1 MLRHSLYKKFGKK
14 FYKEGGSDENPF
26 GIPSIKPPAPLGN
39 YSTKEQPEGTITSGD
54 ASYAPGTFNTDKASS
69 MFTPD
74 ASPFFSNINPENI
87 YDVDQSTPEMEQG
100 PLTKS
105 ETEKRGLMSDY
116 KIPEPSFKDKLKSN
130 IKSIGNDIKEN
141 WQDYATVGLT
151 GALGA
156 ANYMD
161 AQRKETEL
169 NQSIQSRQSKPLY
182 DYNYMYGRTTSGGT
196 EYQPIVMAQKG
207 AKITNRYNT
216 PEGVN
221 NNVEIEDGEFLIL
234 PDGTSE
240 VAKGPSHSQSY
251 KADGQSMSGI
261 NTILPNNTRVF
272 SNHMKP
278 SDGAKLNPEE
288 QFAKIGAYLQAGGD
302 FSQLDMTT
310 MFRAKKGKDS
320 NKTFAEIAKR
330 YDNTEYDEVLK
341 NPFAKEV
348 DKQTARIM
356 KERNDK
362 VLDQLFRD
370 QQFLNG
376 NSNGEQKQMAKGGIN
391 NPGFE
396 ALPGYVQA
404 KITANM
410 AEGGDVGSAPVNTFM
425 SPGVGNDP
433 KFEQYYN
440 QQRQSFTQAGV
451 KEAPSRNDIYSY
463 YQSANPQSAVDQT
476 GRMLF
481 SNPKGT
487 ISSGTT
493 FSQAVDPN
501 TGMALNQGTNL
512 EKSAF
517 DQQAKRFAYGGKLY
531 MQDGAK
537 KYKLPEGTVLK
548 KEGDKTIKPGD
559 YVQLAD
565 GTVKKLTKIDTKRVR
580 EASKSSVASNYDEGK
595 TFIKSWASQSPENQQ
610 KLELANAA
618 FQRGINEGSIKVI
631 KEGPKKGQYEIT
643 GSFKPANMKERL
655 AMSDVINKSGKG
667 FGTDQFQIGLQT
679 GTEGYSQRDPKTG
692 TIRGTGS
699 FVAGFS
705 PAEYEQR
712 FTYARAKAE
721 GMSEDEAIELA
732 ESQDPKV
739 RAENRKTFLKDI
751 GMNSEGVPDEA
762 LLSDDFYKNRYS
774 DITKNIEKSFGE
786 GDFRPSM
793 GNDLMSGWEHYDAI
807 NYQGNP
813 MYEDVPEEPENPGG
827 IPDPNF
833 PERGKYTRMP
843 YDTMQAIPGAYGL
856 AQAQDIF
863 PYAIP
868 EVQSPYIKPQTLNI
882 QSELQD
888 IDNMQASALRAG
900 ADPNMTYA
908 MSLDAKN
915 KAFQTKQNYDAEGRW
930 KADATN
936 FDAEL
941 KTNAMNAEL
950 FNKTYNDMYATAK
963 SNQSEAKL
971 AAVTGL
977 VGSRAQYNAD
987 ENMKEF
993 YHNNFM
999 PSYNWDPKTKTWS
1012 VVNPGDIVDYAN
1024 KKQSTG
1030 TTGTTGKTTTTGTT
1044 GTTSTTASTTTTGSA
1059 SAQPTTAKG
1068 TPMVRG
1074 IAEPSAP
1081 GTFPFMSTPS
1091 FDEVDGMA
1099 TDPTQNLGTKFQK
1112 KNGGLQHAYLKA
1124 GGKIYHFTYPKS

>member
-39 YSTKEQPEGTITSGD
+39 YSTKEQPEGTITTGN
-54 ASYAPGTFNTDKASS
+54 ASYAPGTFNTDKANS

-87 YDVDQSTPEMEQG
+87 YDVDQNTPEMEQG
-100 PLTKS
+100 PLTKP

-161 AQRKETEL
+161 DQRKETEL

-207 AKITNRYNT
+207 AQITNRYNT

-221 NNVEIEDGEFLIL
+221 NNVEIENGEFLIL
-234 PDGTSE
+234 PDGTTE
-240 VAKGPSHSQSY
+240 IAKGPTHSQSY
-251 KADGQSMSGI
+251 KADGQSMSGV

-278 SDGAKLNPEE
+278 SDVANLNPEE

-330 YDNTEYDEVLK
+330 YDTSEYDEVLK

-348 DKQTARIM
+348 DKQTARLM
-356 KERNDK
+356 KERNEK

-410 AEGGDVGSAPVNTFM
+410 QEGG
-425 SPGVGNDP
+425 
-433 KFEQYYN
+433 
-440 QQRQSFTQAGV
+440 R
-451 KEAPSRNDIYSY
+451 
-463 YQSANPQSAVDQT
+463 
-476 GRMLF
+476 
-481 SNPKGT
+481 
-487 ISSGTT
+487 
-493 FSQAVDPN
+493 
-501 TGMALNQGTNL
+501 
-512 EKSAF
+512 
-517 DQQAKRFAYGGKLY
+517 
-531 MQDGAK
+531 
-537 KYKLPEGTVLK
+537 KYKLPEGTVVK
-548 KEGDKTIKPGD
+548 KEGDKTVKPGD
-559 YVQLAD
+559 YIQLAD
-565 GTVKKLTKIDTKRVR
+565 GTVKKLTKMETKRVR

-595 TFIKSWASQSPENQQ
+595 TFIKSWAGQSPENQK

-618 FQRGINEGSIKVI
+618 FQRGINEGSIKLI
-631 KEGPKKGQYEIT
+631 NEGPKKGQYEIT

-721 GMSEDEAIELA
+721 GKSEDEAIELA

-751 GMNSEGVPDEA
+751 GMNTEGVPDEA
-762 LLSDDFYKNRYS
+762 LLSDDFYKNRYA

-813 MYEDVPEEPENPGG
+813 VYEDVPEEPEEPGKPG
-827 IPDPNF
+827 DPNF
-833 PERGKYTRMP
+833 PERGKYTRTP

-868 EVQSPYIKPQTLNI
+868 EAQSPYIKPQTLNI

-977 VGSRAQYNAD
+977 VESRAQYNAD

-1030 TTGTTGKTTTTGTT
+1030 TTGKTTTTGTT
-1044 GTTSTTASTTTTGSA
+1044 GTTTTSTTSTGSG
-1059 SAQPTTAKG
+1059 STQPTTAMD
-1068 TPMVRG
+1068 TPKARG
-1074 IAEPSAP
+1074 IMEPSTPGTFPVSTRTPGVAEPSAP
-1081 GTFPFMSTPS
+1081 GTFPFATSTL
-1091 FDEVDGMA
+1091 DEVEGMV

>member
-1 MLRHSLYKKFGKK
+1 
-14 FYKEGGSDENPF
+14 
-26 GIPSIKPPAPLGN
+26 
-39 YSTKEQPEGTITSGD
+39 
-54 ASYAPGTFNTDKASS
+54 
-69 MFTPD
+69 
-74 ASPFFSNINPENI
+74 
-87 YDVDQSTPEMEQG
+87 
-100 PLTKS
+100 
-105 ETEKRGLMSDY
+105 
-116 KIPEPSFKDKLKSN
+116 
-130 IKSIGNDIKEN
+130 
-141 WQDYATVGLT
+141 
-151 GALGA
+151 
-156 ANYMD
+156 
-161 AQRKETEL
+161 
-169 NQSIQSRQSKPLY
+169 
-182 DYNYMYGRTTSGGT
+182 
-196 EYQPIVMAQKG
+196 
-207 AKITNRYNT
+207 
-216 PEGVN
+216 
-221 NNVEIEDGEFLIL
+221 
-234 PDGTSE
+234 
-240 VAKGPSHSQSY
+240 
-251 KADGQSMSGI
+251 
-261 NTILPNNTRVF
+261 
-272 SNHMKP
+272 
-278 SDGAKLNPEE
+278 
-288 QFAKIGAYLQAGGD
+288 
-302 FSQLDMTT
+302 
-310 MFRAKKGKDS
+310 
-320 NKTFAEIAKR
+320 
-330 YDNTEYDEVLK
+330 
-341 NPFAKEV
+341 
-348 DKQTARIM
+348 
-356 KERNDK
+356 
-362 VLDQLFRD
+362 
-370 QQFLNG
+370 
-376 NSNGEQKQMAKGGIN
+376 
-391 NPGFE
+391 
-396 ALPGYVQA
+396 
-404 KITANM
+404 
-410 AEGGDVGSAPVNTFM
+410 
-425 SPGVGNDP
+425 
-433 KFEQYYN
+433 
-440 QQRQSFTQAGV
+440 
-451 KEAPSRNDIYSY
+451 
-463 YQSANPQSAVDQT
+463 
-476 GRMLF
+476 
-481 SNPKGT
+481 
-487 ISSGTT
+487 
-493 FSQAVDPN
+493 
-501 TGMALNQGTNL
+501 
-512 EKSAF
+512 
-517 DQQAKRFAYGGKLY
+517 
-531 MQDGAK
+531 
-537 KYKLPEGTVLK
+537 
-548 KEGDKTIKPGD
+548 
-559 YVQLAD
+559 
-565 GTVKKLTKIDTKRVR
+565 
-580 EASKSSVASNYDEGK
+580 
-595 TFIKSWASQSPENQQ
+595 
-610 KLELANAA
+610 
-618 FQRGINEGSIKVI
+618 
-631 KEGPKKGQYEIT
+631 
-643 GSFKPANMKERL
+643 
-655 AMSDVINKSGKG
+655 
-667 FGTDQFQIGLQT
+667 
-679 GTEGYSQRDPKTG
+679 
-692 TIRGTGS
+692 
-699 FVAGFS
+699 
-705 PAEYEQR
+705 
-712 FTYARAKAE
+712 
-721 GMSEDEAIELA
+721 
-732 ESQDPKV
+732 
-739 RAENRKTFLKDI
+739 
-751 GMNSEGVPDEA
+751 
-762 LLSDDFYKNRYS
+762 LLSDDFYKNRYA

-1030 TTGTTGKTTTTGTT
+1030 TTGKTTTTGTT
-1044 GTTSTTASTTTTGSA
+1044 GTTSTTASTTTTGSG
-1059 SAQPTTAKG
+1059 SVQPTTAKG

>member
-14 FYKEGGSDENPF
+14 SYKDGGEGENPF
-26 GIPSIKPPAPLGN
+26 GIPAIKPPAPVGN
-39 YSTKEQPEGTITSGD
+39 YTTIAQPEGTITDGK
-54 ASYAPGTFNTDKASS
+54 ASYEPGTFNTNTAANK
-69 MFTPD
+69 FTSD
-74 ASPFFSNINPENI
+74 ASPFLSNINPENI
-87 YDVDQSTPEMEQG
+87 YDVNQDTPAMEQG
-100 PLTKS
+100 PLSQS
-105 ETEKRGLMSDY
+105 ETSKRGVMAPAKNPELSTMDKIKGTAKNMWSDV
-116 KIPEPSFKDKLKSN
+116 
-130 IKSIGNDIKEN
+130 KEN
-141 WQDYATVGLT
+141 WQDYATLGIA
-151 GALGA
+151 GASGA

-161 AQRKETEL
+161 DQRKQTAL

-196 EYQPIVMAQKG
+196 EYQPVVMAQKG

-221 NNVEIEDGEFLIL
+221 NNVEIESGEFLIL

-240 VAKGPSHSQSY
+240 VVQGPKHSQQY
-251 KADGQSMSGI
+251 KADGQSMSGV

-278 SDGAKLNPEE
+278 SDTGKLNPEQ
-288 QFAKIGAYLQAGGD
+288 QFAKIGAYLQEGGD
-302 FSQLDMTT
+302 FNSLDMST
-310 MFRAKKGKDS
+310 MFRSNKGKDS
-320 NKTFAEIAKR
+320 NKTFAQIAKR
-330 YDNTEYDEVLK
+330 YDNTEHDKVLE
-341 NPFAKEV
+341 NPFSKEV

-404 KITANM
+404 KIR
-410 AEGGDVGSAPVNTFM
+410 S
-425 SPGVGNDP
+425 
-433 KFEQYYN
+433 K
-440 QQRQSFTQAGV
+440 
-451 KEAPSRNDIYSY
+451 
-463 YQSANPQSAVDQT
+463 
-476 GRMLF
+476 
-481 SNPKGT
+481 
-487 ISSGTT
+487 
-493 FSQAVDPN
+493 
-501 TGMALNQGTNL
+501 
-512 EKSAF
+512 
-517 DQQAKRFAYGGKLY
+517 
-531 MQDGAK
+531 MQDGAVAKTK

-548 KEGDKTIKPGD
+548 QEGDKSVKVGD

-565 GTVKKLTKIDTKRVR
+565 GTVKKMTKIETKRVR

-595 TFIKSWASQSPENQQ
+595 TFISSWAKQAPENQN
-610 KLELANAA
+610 KLDLANAA
-618 FQRGINEGSIKVI
+618 FERGIKEGTIKKI
-631 KEGPKKGQYEIT
+631 NEGPKKGQYEIT
-643 GSFKPANMKERL
+643 GSFKPSNMKERL

-667 FGTDQFQIGLQT
+667 FGTDQYQIGLQT

-721 GMSEDEAIELA
+721 GKTEDEAIELA
-732 ESQDPKV
+732 ESQDPKI
-739 RAENRKTFLKDI
+739 RTESRKAFLKDI
-751 GMNSEGVPDEA
+751 GMNTEGVPDEA

-774 DITKNIEKSFGE
+774 DVTKNIEKSFGE
-786 GDFRPSM
+786 GDYRPSM

-813 MYEDVPEEPENPGG
+813 MYEDVPEEPENPGEV
-827 IPDPNF
+827 PDPQF
-833 PERGKYTRMP
+833 PDRGKYQRTP
-843 YDTMQAIPGAYGL
+843 YDAMQALPGAMGL
-856 AQAQDIF
+856 AQAQDVF

-868 EVQSPYIKPQTLNI
+868 EVESPYIKPQTLNI

-888 IDNMQASALRAG
+888 IDNMQSSALRAG

-941 KTNAMNAEL
+941 KTNGMNAQL
-950 FNKTYNDMYATAK
+950 FNQTYNDMYATAK

-971 AAVTGL
+971 AAVSGL

-999 PSYNWDPKTKTWS
+999 PSYNWDPKTKSWS
-1012 VVNPGDIVDYAN
+1012 VVNPGEIVDYAN
-1024 KKQSTG
+1024 KKTSG
-1030 TTGTTGKTTTTGTT
+1030 TTTT
-1044 GTTSTTASTTTTGSA
+1044 TTTTTPAKTTSMTGTPVA
-1059 SAQPTTAKG
+1059 TAKG
-1068 TPMVRG
+1068 TPKTTG
-1074 IAEPSAP
+1074 IAEPSSAGTFPVSRTPGLAEPSSP
-1081 GTFPFMSTPS
+1081 GTFPTNAAPTL
-1091 FDEVDGMA
+1091 DEVSDVIN
-1099 TDPTQNLGTKFQK
+1099 DPTQELGKKNQK
-1112 KNGGLQHAYLKA
+1112 KNGGLQHAFLRS

>member
-39 YSTKEQPEGTITSGD
+39 YSTKEQPEGTITTGN
-54 ASYAPGTFNTDKASS
+54 ASYAPGTFNTDKANS

-87 YDVDQSTPEMEQG
+87 YDVDQNTPEMEQG
-100 PLTKS
+100 PLTKP

-161 AQRKETEL
+161 DQRKETEL

-207 AKITNRYNT
+207 AQITNRYNT

-221 NNVEIEDGEFLIL
+221 NNVEIENGEFLIL
-234 PDGTSE
+234 PDGTTE
-240 VAKGPSHSQSY
+240 IAKGPTHSQSY
-251 KADGQSMSGI
+251 KADGQSMSGV

-278 SDGAKLNPEE
+278 SDAANLNPEE

-330 YDNTEYDEVLK
+330 YDTSEYDEVLK

-348 DKQTARIM
+348 DKQTARLM
-356 KERNDK
+356 KERNEK

-376 NSNGEQKQMAKGGIN
+376 NSNGEQKEMAKGGIN

-410 AEGGDVGSAPVNTFM
+410 QEGG
-425 SPGVGNDP
+425 
-433 KFEQYYN
+433 
-440 QQRQSFTQAGV
+440 R
-451 KEAPSRNDIYSY
+451 
-463 YQSANPQSAVDQT
+463 
-476 GRMLF
+476 
-481 SNPKGT
+481 
-487 ISSGTT
+487 
-493 FSQAVDPN
+493 
-501 TGMALNQGTNL
+501 
-512 EKSAF
+512 
-517 DQQAKRFAYGGKLY
+517 
-531 MQDGAK
+531 

-548 KEGDKTIKPGD
+548 KEGDKTAKPGD
-559 YVQLAD
+559 YIQLAD
-565 GTVKKLTKIDTKRVR
+565 GTVKKLTKMETKRVR

-595 TFIKSWASQSPENQQ
+595 TFIKSWAGQSPENQK

-618 FQRGINEGSIKVI
+618 FQRGINEGSIKLI
-631 KEGPKKGQYEIT
+631 NEGPKKGQYEIT

-721 GMSEDEAIELA
+721 GKSEDEAIELA

-751 GMNSEGVPDEA
+751 GMNTEGVPDEA
-762 LLSDDFYKNRYS
+762 LLSDDFYKNRYA

-813 MYEDVPEEPENPGG
+813 VYEDVPEEPEEPGKPG
-827 IPDPNF
+827 DPNF
-833 PERGKYTRMP
+833 PERGKYTRTP

-977 VGSRAQYNAD
+977 VESRAQYNAD

-1030 TTGTTGKTTTTGTT
+1030 TTGKTTTTGTT
-1044 GTTSTTASTTTTGSA
+1044 GTTTTSTTNTSSGST
-1059 SAQPTTAKG
+1059 QPTTAMD
-1068 TPMVRG
+1068 TPKVRG
-1074 IAEPSAP
+1074 IMEPSTPGTFPVSTRTPGVAEPSAP
-1081 GTFPFMSTPS
+1081 GTFPFATSTL
-1091 FDEVDGMA
+1091 DEVEGMV

>member
-39 YSTKEQPEGTITSGD
+39 YSTKEQPEGTITTGN
-54 ASYAPGTFNTDKASS
+54 ASYAPGTFNTDKANS

-87 YDVDQSTPEMEQG
+87 YDVDQNTPEMEQG
-100 PLTKS
+100 PLTKP
-105 ETEKRGLMSDY
+105 ETEKRGLMSNY

-161 AQRKETEL
+161 DQRKETEL

-207 AKITNRYNT
+207 AQITNRYNT

-221 NNVEIEDGEFLIL
+221 NNVEIENGEFLIL
-234 PDGTSE
+234 PDGTTE
-240 VAKGPSHSQSY
+240 IAKGPTHSQSY

-278 SDGAKLNPEE
+278 SDVTNLNPEE

-330 YDNTEYDEVLK
+330 YDTSEYDEVLK

-348 DKQTARIM
+348 DKQTARLM
-356 KERNDK
+356 KERNEK

-376 NSNGEQKQMAKGGIN
+376 NSNGEQKQMAKGGIK

-410 AEGGDVGSAPVNTFM
+410 
-425 SPGVGNDP
+425 
-433 KFEQYYN
+433 
-440 QQRQSFTQAGV
+440 
-451 KEAPSRNDIYSY
+451 
-463 YQSANPQSAVDQT
+463 
-476 GRMLF
+476 
-481 SNPKGT
+481 
-487 ISSGTT
+487 
-493 FSQAVDPN
+493 
-501 TGMALNQGTNL
+501 
-512 EKSAF
+512 
-517 DQQAKRFAYGGKLY
+517 
-531 MQDGAK
+531 QDGGK
-537 KYKLPEGTVLK
+537 KYKLPEGTVVK
-548 KEGDKTIKPGD
+548 KEGDKTAKPGD
-559 YVQLAD
+559 YIQLAD
-565 GTVKKLTKIDTKRVR
+565 GTVKKLTKMETKRVR

-595 TFIKSWASQSPENQQ
+595 TFIKSWAGQSPENQK

-618 FQRGINEGSIKVI
+618 FQRGINEGSIKLI
-631 KEGPKKGQYEIT
+631 NEGPKKGQYEIT

-705 PAEYEQR
+705 PTEYEQR

-721 GMSEDEAIELA
+721 GKSEDEAIELA

-751 GMNSEGVPDEA
+751 GMNTEGVPDEA
-762 LLSDDFYKNRYS
+762 LLSDDFYKNRYA

-813 MYEDVPEEPENPGG
+813 VYEDVPEEPEEPGKPG
-827 IPDPNF
+827 DPNF
-833 PERGKYTRMP
+833 PERGKYTRTP

-1012 VVNPGDIVDYAN
+1012 VVNPGDIVDYGY
-1024 KKQSTG
+1024 KKQSTGTAGKTNTTG
-1030 TTGTTGKTTTTGTT
+1030 TTGTTGAT
-1044 GTTSTTASTTTTGSA
+1044 TTSTTNTTNTSSGST
-1059 SAQPTTAKG
+1059 QPTTAMD
-1068 TPMVRG
+1068 TPKVRG
-1074 IAEPSAP
+1074 IMEPSTPGTFPVSTRTPGVAEPSAP
-1081 GTFPFMSTPS
+1081 GTFPFATSTL
-1091 FDEVDGMA
+1091 DEVEGMV
-1099 TDPTQNLGTKFQK
+1099 TDPTQNLGSKFQK

>member
-39 YSTKEQPEGTITSGD
+39 YSTKEQPEGTITTGN
-54 ASYAPGTFNTDKASS
+54 ASYAPGTFNTDKANS

-87 YDVDQSTPEMEQG
+87 YDVDQNTPEMEQG
-100 PLTKS
+100 PLTKP

-161 AQRKETEL
+161 DQRKETEL

-207 AKITNRYNT
+207 AQITNRYNT

-221 NNVEIEDGEFLIL
+221 NNVEIENGEFLIL
-234 PDGTSE
+234 PDGTTE
-240 VAKGPSHSQSY
+240 IAKGPTHSQSY
-251 KADGQSMSGI
+251 KADGQSMSGV

-278 SDGAKLNPEE
+278 SDVTNLNPEE

-330 YDNTEYDEVLK
+330 YDTSEYDEVLK

-348 DKQTARIM
+348 DKQTARLM
-356 KERNDK
+356 KERNEK

-376 NSNGEQKQMAKGGIN
+376 NSNGEQKEMAKGGIK

-410 AEGGDVGSAPVNTFM
+410 QEGG
-425 SPGVGNDP
+425 
-433 KFEQYYN
+433 
-440 QQRQSFTQAGV
+440 R
-451 KEAPSRNDIYSY
+451 
-463 YQSANPQSAVDQT
+463 
-476 GRMLF
+476 
-481 SNPKGT
+481 
-487 ISSGTT
+487 
-493 FSQAVDPN
+493 
-501 TGMALNQGTNL
+501 
-512 EKSAF
+512 
-517 DQQAKRFAYGGKLY
+517 
-531 MQDGAK
+531 
-537 KYKLPEGTVLK
+537 KYKLPEGTVVK
-548 KEGDKTIKPGD
+548 KEGDKTAKPGD
-559 YVQLAD
+559 YIQLAD
-565 GTVKKLTKIDTKRVR
+565 GTVKKLTKMETKRVR

-595 TFIKSWASQSPENQQ
+595 TFIKSWAGQSPENQK

-618 FQRGINEGSIKVI
+618 FQRGINEGSIKLI
-631 KEGPKKGQYEIT
+631 NEGPKKGQYEIT

-721 GMSEDEAIELA
+721 GKSEDEAIELA

-751 GMNSEGVPDEA
+751 GMNTEGVPDEA

-813 MYEDVPEEPENPGG
+813 VYEDVPEEPEEPGKPG
-827 IPDPNF
+827 DPNF
-833 PERGKYTRMP
+833 PERGKYTRTP

-1030 TTGTTGKTTTTGTT
+1030 TTGKTTTTGTT
-1044 GTTSTTASTTTTGSA
+1044 GTTTTGTTNTS
-1059 SAQPTTAKG
+1059 SGSTQPTTAMDTPKVRGVMEPSTPG
-1068 TPMVRG
+1068 TFPVSTRTPG

-1081 GTFPFMSTPS
+1081 GTFPFATSTL
-1091 FDEVDGMA
+1091 DEVEGMV

>member
-54 ASYAPGTFNTDKASS
+54 ASYAPGTFSTDKASS

-130 IKSIGNDIKEN
+130 VKSIGNNIKEN
-141 WQDYATVGLT
+141 WQDYTTVGLT

-161 AQRKETEL
+161 DQRKETEL

-356 KERNDK
+356 GERNDK

-410 AEGGDVGSAPVNTFM
+410 QEGG
-425 SPGVGNDP
+425 
-433 KFEQYYN
+433 
-440 QQRQSFTQAGV
+440 R
-451 KEAPSRNDIYSY
+451 
-463 YQSANPQSAVDQT
+463 
-476 GRMLF
+476 
-481 SNPKGT
+481 
-487 ISSGTT
+487 
-493 FSQAVDPN
+493 
-501 TGMALNQGTNL
+501 
-512 EKSAF
+512 
-517 DQQAKRFAYGGKLY
+517 
-531 MQDGAK
+531 

-548 KEGDKTIKPGD
+548 KEGDKTAKPGD

-565 GTVKKLTKIDTKRVR
+565 GTVKKLTKMETKRVR

-595 TFIKSWASQSPENQQ
+595 TFIKSWAGQSPENQQ

-721 GMSEDEAIELA
+721 GKSEDEAIELA

-813 MYEDVPEEPENPGG
+813 VYEDVPEEPENPGG
-827 IPDPNF
+827 IPNPNF
-833 PERGKYTRMP
+833 PERGKYTRTP

-856 AQAQDIF
+856 AQAQDVF

-868 EVQSPYIKPQTLNI
+868 EVESPYIKPQTLNI

-941 KTNAMNAEL
+941 KTNGMNAEL
-950 FNKTYNDMYATAK
+950 FNRTYNDMYATAK

-971 AAVTGL
+971 AAVSGL

-1030 TTGTTGKTTTTGTT
+1030 TTGTTSTTGKTTTTGTT
-1044 GTTSTTASTTTTGSA
+1044 GTTSTTASTTSTGSG

-1068 TPMVRG
+1068 TPMVKG